1 MRLFWQKIKIS
12 LLLGLLYT
20 VYFAIK
26 GTKALKQ
33 IEIPTNRL
41 SAKG

>member
-1 MRLFWQKIKIS
+1 MGLIWQKFKIS
-12 LLLGLLYT
+12 LLVGLLYT

-41 SAKG
+41 GAKG